1 MSTPTRLR
9 LLRAACAILALAG
22 AADLPGIDQ
31 LVVTSG
37 QPTVSEAGAGTVHF
51 TVTRLTLTPVGDLA
65 VKFALSGT
73 AAITSDY
80 TVSPT
85 VTAGA
90 GTVTILDGDTGADIT
105 FTMVDDA
112 LAELSETITVTITP
126 DAAYTILAGG
136 GSDSMVIEDDEPVLQ
151 IVADAPAAAEPSTDG
166 SFTVS
171 YAGAAR
177 ATAVPVSFLA
187 TGTAVAGVD
196 YAAIVSV
203 TIAANQNSV
212 TVPVTIIDDTLAD
225 DGKVLTISLT
235 SSSAYLIKPGQGI
248 ANMTLGNDD
257 TGVTAVSSLTAN
269 GSYGLGAP
277 ITITVTFSQ
286 AVAVSGSPT
295 LALATGG
302 TPALATY
309 AGGSGT
315 TVLSFTYTVG
325 AFDLS
330 ADLDCTGTAAL
341 ALNGGTIVKAA
352 TSTAAV
358 LTLPA
363 PGLAGSLGANRNL
376 VVDGTTGGQKPVPG
390 SVQSTDSSSSACGL
404 GQGVAALVL
413 MLAGTLLAL
422 RRR

>member
-22 AADLPGIDQ
+22 AADLPGVDQ
-31 LVVTSG
+31 VVVTSG
-37 QPTVSEAGAGTVHF
+37 QPTVSEAAAGTVTF

-73 AAITSDY
+73 ATITSDY

-90 GTVTILDGDTGADIT
+90 GTVTILDGDIAADIT

-112 LAELSETITVTITP
+112 LAELSETITVSLTP
-126 DAAYTILAGG
+126 DATYAILAGS

-151 IVADAPAAAEPSTDG
+151 IVADAPAAAEPSTNG

-171 YAGAAR
+171 YPGAAR
-177 ATAVPVSFLA
+177 ATAVPLTFVTS
-187 TGTAVAGVD
+187 GTAIAGVD
-196 YAAIVSV
+196 HVALASASIP
-203 TIAANQNSV
+203 AGQNSV
-212 TVPVTIIDDTLAD
+212 AIPVTIINDSLAD
-225 DGKVLTISLT
+225 DGKTLTVSLT
-235 SSSAYLIKPGQGI
+235 SSSGYLIKPGQGI
-248 ANMTLGNDD
+248 ATMTLGNDD
-257 TGVTAVSSLTAN
+257 TGVTAVSSLSAN

-286 AVAVSGSPT
+286 AVAVTGSPT

-315 TVLSFTYTVG
+315 TVLSFAYTVG

-330 ADLDCTGTAAL
+330 ADLDCTGTTAL
-341 ALNGGTIVKAA
+341 ALNGGTIVRAA
-352 TSTAAV
+352 TTTAAV

-363 PGLAGSLGANRNL
+363 PGLAGSLGANRDL
-376 VVDGTTGGQKPVPG
+376 VVDGTTSGQKPAPG

-413 MLAGTLLAL
+413 MFAGTLLAL